1 MLGPV
6 PRHSRFYLAFTVGVL
21 VFCLGWFLGVRPEL
35 ALLAGANSLFLLY
48 LLLMAVLV
56 RDLDPDALRRQAE
69 QDDEGTALI
78 LVLALVAVAGGLTAI
93 VVVLNSAGTSVPVR
107 TAALACLPLGW
118 ITIHVMAAFHYA
130 HLHYQ
135 SQTAGMDFPGKE
147 EPGIW
152 DFLYSS
158 FTIGMTA
165 QVSDVAV
172 TTAAMRRSV
181 LFHGVV
187 SFFYNTGILAL
198 AVNAVVTAGL

>member
-1 MLGPV
+1 MRVPV
-6 PRHSRFYLAFTVGVL
+6 ARHSRFYLAFAFGVL
-21 VFCLGWFLGVRPEL
+21 VFALGWLQGVRPVL
-35 ALLAGANSLFLLY
+35 CLLAGVNGLFLLY
-48 LLLMAVLV
+48 LLMMAALA
-56 RDLDPDALRRQAE
+56 RGLDPGALRRQAE

-78 LVLALVAVAGGLTAI
+78 LLLALVAVAGGLTAI
-93 VVVLNSAGTSVPVR
+93 VVVLNTEGASVPIR
-107 TAALACLPLGW
+107 IAAIVCLPLGW

-135 SQTAGMDFPGKE
+135 GSTAGMDFPGKE

-165 QVSDVAV
+165 QVSDVQV
-172 TTAAMRRSV
+172 TTSAMRRSV
-181 LFHGVV
+181 LLHGVV